1 MALTRTLFFA
11 TLIAIGL
18 PFLIYF
24 GTQGQVIEQQ
34 QQELSGIQVYRV
46 SVGDVRTSVEAS
58 GEVESENEVALSFEA
73 GGRISELYI
82 QEGDYV
88 LEGSI
93 LAVLENDMQQLL
105 ISLRISIS
113 IVRN

>member
-1 MALTRTLFFA
+1 MVVRRTLFLAAF
-11 TLIAIGL
+11 IAIAL
-18 PFLIYF
+18 PIVLYL
-24 GTQGQVIEQQ
+24 GTQEQAVQQQ

-58 GEVESENEVALSFEA
+58 GEVESQNEIALSFEA
-73 GGRISELYI
+73 SGRVQELFI

-93 LAVLENDMQQLL
+93 LASLENDMQQLGVPA
-105 ISLRISIS
+105 SLSQC
-113 IVRN
+113 